1 MDKMENNIL
10 DLHSSIEDCK
20 LIADVMY
27 VNFIFE
33 YY

>member
-1 MDKMENNIL
+1 MNKMENNIL
-10 DLHSSIEDCK
+10 DLHASIEDYK

-27 VNFIFE
+27 VNFIFL